1 MKRYSGIVVRSSLLL
16 MESLWVYALV
26 AWFVAFTVEGH
37 RPTFL
42 GVAAVVFAS
51 FGISR
56 ALQNSQLSLGLL
68 RFWGAF
74 LSLIVFYAIVRF
86 DFYGDVR
93 LWDLTFL
100 DDLFMRTGETLEA
113 GATGVLAIPMLWAFW
128 MRGVLRGQQSLTFD
142 DVIRSFA
149 IGVAIVA
156 FVSLMA
162 GVENDLPREV
172 DFVAIPYIAV
182 GLLAIG
188 LAHTAR
194 ASDQFDR
201 GFGSEWLV
209 FAGGGVLALGLF
221 ALLFVVIDFDAARD
235 GLAFIGRGV
244 GYVFAG
250 LIYVIVWPILKVMTW
265 ILEAMR
271 FLIDLWGGS
280 KNDPIENPQGE
291 IGPDP
296 NKEPGGNGLPGWVE
310 LMTRVIV
317 GGGLVTALVIGTAL
331 LFTRFRRQTS
341 TEEQRESTY
350 QEGRLASD
358 LGDMLSSFLGR
369 FRGHPRQADGQLD
382 PVRRLYFEMLD
393 TAAARGVERRPME
406 TPLELVP
413 RISRTI
419 SGPVP
424 AEITRVF
431 DDARY
436 GSVSPPEE
444 ELRRLRE
451 QWEGLPK

>member
-1 MKRYSGIVVRSSLLL
+1 MSKYSGLIVRGSLLL

-26 AWFVAFTVEGH
+26 AWFVAFTVEGD

-42 GVAAVVFAS
+42 GVAVVVSAS

-56 ALQNSQLSLGLL
+56 ALQNSELSLGIL
-68 RFWGAF
+68 RFWGAL
-74 LSLIVFYAIVRF
+74 LSIVIFYAIVRF
-86 DFYGDVR
+86 DFWGDLR

-100 DDLFMRTGETLEA
+100 DDLFFRTDETLTA
-113 GATGVLAIPMLWAFW
+113 GATGVIAIPVLWGFW
-128 MRGVLRGQQSLTFD
+128 IRGVLRGQQSLTFD
-142 DVIRSFA
+142 DVLRSFT
-149 IGVAIVA
+149 IGVVIVA

-162 GVENDLPREV
+162 GVESDLPRAV

-221 ALLFVVIDFDAARD
+221 ALVFVVVDFDAARD

-244 GYVFAG
+244 GFVFAG
-250 LIYVIVWPILKVMTW
+250 LLYVIVWPILTVMTV
-265 ILEAMR
+265 ILEALR
-271 FLIDLWGGS
+271 FLIDLWGGE
-280 KNDPIENPQGE
+280 KNDPIEDEQGE
-291 IGPDP
+291 IGGDP
-296 NKEPGGNGLPGWVE
+296 NRPPADSPLPGWVE
-310 LMTRVIV
+310 TVTRVIV
-317 GGGLVTALVIGTAL
+317 GGALVTALLIGTAL
-331 LFTRFRRQTS
+331 LFTRFRRETQAD
-341 TEEQRESTY
+341 EARESTY
-350 QEGRLASD
+350 QDGRFASD
-358 LGDMLSSFLGR
+358 LSDMLNSFLGR
-369 FRGHPRQADGQLD
+369 FRGQPRQADGQLE
-382 PVRRLYFEMLD
+382 PARRLYFEMLD

-413 RISRTI
+413 RIGRAI
-419 SGPVP
+419 SGEVP

-431 DDARY
+431 DDVRY
-436 GSVSPPEE
+436 GSVTPSEE
-444 ELRRLRE
+444 ELRRLRDEWE
-451 QWEGLPK
+451 QLPK